1 MEKRR
6 LSDTGRRFGEDGNKI
21 FILVI
26 GESNAVNPGI
36 GGGASDRAGVVWVL
50 AGRGSWFAGGRSTV
64 HGSSDLFRPS
74 AALGLKGREM
84 EGKSLTSK
92 SAI

>member
-1 MEKRR
+1 M
-6 LSDTGRRFGEDGNKI
+6 
-21 FILVI
+21 I
-26 GESNAVNPGI
+26 GGGNAVSPGI
-36 GGGASDRAGVVWVL
+36 GGGASDRAGGVGSL
-50 AGRGSWFAGGRSTV
+50 AGRGSWFAGDRSTV